1 MNLNIIIIAQIQM
14 SAFYGINVR
23 IASIKTSINQTKY
36 QTKMINSIKKTKV
49 YKKNKITNIF
59 RQTNNKP
66 KNNVKSKKLY
76 ANSCMSC
83 RCPVTVQITTVGL
96 WRWVRAR
103 QLPKTHCQWVLQM
116 HMLGKK
122 TSFKLCTGQK
132 SIVIA
137 L

>member
-1 MNLNIIIIAQIQM
+1 MHKHKYPHFM
-14 SAFYGINVR
+14 EKNVR
-23 IASIKTSINQTKY
+23 MASIKSSINQIKY
-36 QTKMINSIKKTKV
+36 RTKMINSIKKNKGV
-49 YKKNKITNIF
+49 QRNKITNIF

-66 KNNVKSKKLY
+66 KNTVKSKETICEQLY
-76 ANSCMSC
+76 SC